1 MQGDQAA
8 RRVVVLFYLF
18 IYFFP
23 KYRLCSR
30 KCFFAIIFREV
41 EDIFLQLRRGFAT
54 NKIKAVQ
61 KFQ

>member
-8 RRVVVLFYLF
+8 RRVVVLFF
-18 IYFFP
+18 FFFFP

-61 KFQ
+61 KLK